1 MLPEHGSECEDG
13 GHAHA
18 DSARDG
24 CVRDEEREP
33 AQENKDGGGQ
43 VSLQQVE
50 ARRSAQM
57 KRHDQT

>member
-1 MLPEHGSECEDG
+1 MLPEHCTECEDG

-18 DSARDG
+18 DSAGDG

-33 AQENKDGGGQ
+33 AQENKDGRGQ

-50 ARRSAQM
+50 ARRSA
-57 KRHDQT
+57 

>member
-1 MLPEHGSECEDG
+1 MLPEHGSESEDG

-18 DSARDG
+18 DSAGDG

-33 AQENKDGGGQ
+33 AQENKDGRGQ

-50 ARRSAQM
+50 ARRSA
-57 KRHDQT
+57 